1 MNIHEYQAKQLL
13 AQFGLD
19 VPVEIP
25 CRTVNEVRAA
35 TEKILTSGFSRVVV
49 KAQIHAGGRGQGVFK
64 NGFRGGVKTAMSA
77 EEAAAHAQNMLGN
90 VLATKQTGPAGQRVN
105 IVLVAGAPEIKKEFY
120 LAVLLDRAVGRPLVM
135 ASTEGGMEIEEVAA
149 KTPDKI
155 FKEWIDPAVGIMPFQ
170 ARKIAAALGL
180 KGDLFNAGVKFV
192 TSVFKT
198 WWECDASLV
207 EINPMCVVEGGGAGV
222 PPAVT
227 GVAPVTS
234 HAAKASGATP
244 DAARETRAFPKEIV
258 VALDAKISLDDNA
271 LYRHPDIQAMRDLN
285 EEAPLEIEA
294 SKFNLNYIKLDG
306 NIACLVN
313 GAGLAMATMDII
325 KHFGGEPANFLDVGG
340 GASKE
345 QVTAAFKIILQDP
358 NVKSILVNIF
368 GGIMDC
374 NVIAT
379 GIVAAVK
386 ETHLNI
392 PLVVRLE
399 GNNVATGKKTLVE
412 SGLKLITA
420 DSMADA
426 AQKIIGAVKSN

>member
-1 MNIHEYQAKQLL
+1 MNIHEFQAKQLL
-13 AQFGLD
+13 ARYGVAIPL
-19 VPVEIP
+19 EIP
-25 CRTVNEVRAA
+25 AKNAGEVRAA
-35 TEKILTSGFSRVVV
+35 AEKIAAAGSTKVVV
-49 KAQIHAGGRGQGVFK
+49 KSQIHAGGRGKGTFAT
-64 NGFRGGVKTAMSA
+64 GFQGGVKIAASA
-77 EEAAAHAQNMLGN
+77 VEAVAFAEKMLGQ
-90 VLATKQTGPAGQRVN
+90 VLVTKQTGPDGRRVQTLL
-105 IVLVAGAPEIKKEFY
+105 IASGAKIKREFY
-120 LAVLLDRAVGRPLVM
+120 LAVLLDRAVSRPLIM
-135 ASTEGGMEIEEVAA
+135 ASTEGGMDIEEVAA
-149 KTPDKI
+149 KTPEKI
-155 FKEWIDPAVGIMPFQ
+155 FKEWVDPAVGIQPFQ

-180 KGDLFNAGVKFV
+180 KGDLFNTAAKLVTGVFN
-192 TSVFKT
+192 T

-207 EINPMCVVEGGGAGV
+207 EINPLCVVEL
-222 PPAVT
+222 
-227 GVAPVTS
+227 
-234 HAAKASGATP
+234 P
-244 DAARETRAFPKEIV
+244 DGKETMM
-258 VALDAKISLDDNA
+258 ALDAKISLDDNG
-271 LYRHPDIQAMRDLN
+271 LYRHKDIQDMRDLN

-325 KHFGGEPANFLDVGG
+325 QHFGGRPANFLDVGG

-358 NVKSILVNIF
+358 NVKGILVNIF

-386 ETHLNI
+386 ETGLKL

-399 GNNVATGKKTLVE
+399 GNNVIAGKKTLAE
-412 SGLKLITA
+412 SGLTLITG

-426 AQKIIGAVKSN
+426 AQKVVKAVGE

>member
-13 AQFGLD
+13 AQHGVA
-19 VPVEIP
+19 VPLEIP
-25 CRTVNEVRAA
+25 ARSLEEVRSAA
-35 TEKILTSGFSRVVV
+35 GKILAGGSTKVVV
-49 KAQIHAGGRGQGVFK
+49 KSQIHAGGRGKGLFTS
-64 NGFRGGVKTAMSA
+64 GFQGGVKAAASV
-77 EEAAAHAQNMLGN
+77 EEAVSLAGKMLGN
-90 VLATKQTGPAGQRVN
+90 VLVTKQTGADGRRVQTL
-105 IVLVAGAPEIKKEFY
+105 LVSEGANIKKEFY

-135 ASTEGGMEIEEVAA
+135 ASTEGGMDIEEVAG
-149 KTPDKI
+149 KTPEKI
-155 FKEWIDPAVGIMPFQ
+155 FKEWVDPAVGIQPFQ

-180 KGDLFNAGVKFV
+180 KGDLFNAAARLV
-192 TSVFKT
+192 TGVFKT

-207 EINPMCVVEGGGAGV
+207 EINPLCVVA
-222 PPAVT
+222 
-227 GVAPVTS
+227 APDG
-234 HAAKASGATP
+234 K
-244 DAARETRAFPKEIV
+244 ETV
-258 VALDAKISLDDNA
+258 MALDAKISIDDNA
-271 LYRHPDIQAMRDLN
+271 LYRHKDIQEMRDLN

-306 NIACLVN
+306 SIACLVN

-325 KHFGGEPANFLDVGG
+325 QHFGGSPANFLDVGG

-358 NVKSILVNIF
+358 HVKGILVNIF

-386 ETHLNI
+386 ETHLHI

-399 GNNVATGKKTLVE
+399 GNNVMAGKKTLAE
-412 SGLKLITA
+412 SGLKLITG

-426 AQKIIGAVKSN
+426 AQKVVQAVAARP

>member
-13 AQFGLD
+13 AKYGVA
-19 VPVEIP
+19 VPFEIP
-25 CRTVNEVRAA
+25 AKSLAEVRPAA
-35 TEKILTSGFSRVVV
+35 EKIAASGSSRVVV
-49 KAQIHAGGRGQGVFK
+49 KSQIHAGGRGKGTFK
-64 NGFRGGVKTAMSA
+64 TGFQGGVKVASSVDEAVSFA
-77 EEAAAHAQNMLGN
+77 EKMLGN
-90 VLATKQTGPAGQRVN
+90 VLVTKQTGADGRKVQT
-105 IVLVAGAPEIKKEFY
+105 LLLAAGAKIKKEFY
-120 LAVLLDRAVGRPLVM
+120 LAVLLDRANSRPLVM
-135 ASTEGGMEIEEVAA
+135 ASTEGGMDIEEVAA
-149 KTPDKI
+149 KTPEKI
-155 FKEWIDPAVGIMPFQ
+155 FKEWIDPATGIMPYQ

-180 KGDLFNAGVKFV
+180 KGDLFNAAAKLVAGVYN
-192 TSVFKT
+192 T

-207 EINPMCVVEGGGAGV
+207 EINPLCVVEL
-222 PPAVT
+222 
-227 GVAPVTS
+227 
-234 HAAKASGATP
+234 P
-244 DAARETRAFPKEIV
+244 DGKESV
-258 VALDAKISLDDNA
+258 VALDAKISLDDNG
-271 LYRHPDIQAMRDLN
+271 LYRHADIHTMRDLN

-325 KHFGGEPANFLDVGG
+325 QHFGGRPANFLDVGG

-358 NVKSILVNIF
+358 NVKGILVNIF

-386 ETHLNI
+386 ETSLQL

-399 GNNVATGKKTLVE
+399 GNNVEAGNQTLAV
-412 SGLKLITA
+412 SGLTIIRGG
-420 DSMADA
+420 SMADA
-426 AQKIIGAVKSN
+426 AQKVVQAVSAP